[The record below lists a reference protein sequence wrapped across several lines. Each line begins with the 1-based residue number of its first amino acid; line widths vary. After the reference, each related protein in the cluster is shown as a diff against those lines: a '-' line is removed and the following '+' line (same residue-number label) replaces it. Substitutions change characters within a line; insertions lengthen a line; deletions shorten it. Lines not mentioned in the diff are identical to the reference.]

1 LDQVNGG
8 EMFSPTQFGLDLSFP
23 ANFFASLPLS
33 SKADELST
41 NVSEPEVGPSAAKD
55 AEAAMAA
62 MKYVTAALTA
72 TSSPASDESLLFLTI
87 PFSGNLLPAGACARS
102 SIWPQAAAGRFRP
115 VAQLTLLRT
124 SPLRQRV
131 NRGRDFVEQRGD
143 IVAMAPAV
151 MVL

>member
-8 EMFSPTQFGLDLSFP
+8 ETFSPTQFGLDLSFP

-72 TSSPASDESLLFLTI
+72 TSSPASDESSLLHNDTI
-87 PFSGNLLPAGACARS
+87 FRQLAARWSMRAILDLASGCGRTISTRRPADPPPKIAPSPAR
-102 SIWPQAAAGRFRP
+102 
-115 VAQLTLLRT
+115 
-124 SPLRQRV
+124 
-131 NRGRDFVEQRGD
+131 
-143 IVAMAPAV
+143 
-151 MVL
+151 